1 MRRLF
6 PYLLPL
12 LALLP
17 VDESRATT
25 TWMCGLAE
33 DGVRLVCLS
42 DPDEA
47 DEVTTPAPVRTV
59 TVQVRGTQFP
69 LDPRR
74 IWTVDLY
81 APPSERER
89 VEQLAE
95 ATICYRSPG
104 CNVILAPNRY
114 LAPSRTGPR
123 RGRGLAAVM

>member
-1 MRRLF
+1 MRRLV
-6 PYLLPL
+6 PCLLPL

-17 VDESRATT
+17 FDESRAAT

-42 DPDEA
+42 DPDEG
-47 DEVTTPAPVRTV
+47 DETAASAPGRPVTA
-59 TVQVRGTQFP
+59 QVRGTQFP

-74 IWTVDLY
+74 IWTVDLF

-104 CNVILAPNRY
+104 CSVILAPNRY
-114 LAPSRTGPR
+114 LAASREAPR
-123 RGRGLAAVM
+123 RGRSLAAVM